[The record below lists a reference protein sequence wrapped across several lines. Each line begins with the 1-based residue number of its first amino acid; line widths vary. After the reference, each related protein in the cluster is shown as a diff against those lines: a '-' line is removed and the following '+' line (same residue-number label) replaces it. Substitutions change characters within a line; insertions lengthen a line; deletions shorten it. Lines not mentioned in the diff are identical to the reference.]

1 MDVRRGLS
9 FSSPF
14 HLHFAP
20 MKLLR
25 LVLTF
30 LLMLAIPFLGTSA
43 FAMPQTSPC
52 PMQSDM
58 NHSMDMSSDHNCC
71 QMGEATNPD
80 SSSKAKSSSPCK
92 FGQDCQ
98 LGHVYSP
105 ALASVAFQT
114 LSATPVVAVHPDTVM
129 LSHDPSGLW
138 RPPQL

>member
-1 MDVRRGLS
+1 
-9 FSSPF
+9 
-14 HLHFAP
+14 

-30 LLMLAIPFLGTSA
+30 LLMLAIPFLGTPA
-43 FAMPQTSPC
+43 LAMPQTSPC

-58 NHSMDMSSDHNCC
+58 THRMDMSSDRNCC
-71 QMGEATNPD
+71 QMEEATNPD

-98 LGHVYSP
+98 LGQAYSP
-105 ALASVAFQT
+105 ALAYVAFLT
-114 LSATPVVAVHPDTVM
+114 LPATPVIAVHPDTVM

>member
-1 MDVRRGLS
+1 
-9 FSSPF
+9 
-14 HLHFAP
+14 

-58 NHSMDMSSDHNCC
+58 THRMDMPSDHNCC
-71 QMGEATNPD
+71 QMDGAASLD
-80 SSSKAKSSSPCK
+80 HSGKAKSSSPCK
-92 FGQDCQ
+92 FGQDCK
-98 LGHVYSP
+98 LGQVYSP
-105 ALASVAFQT
+105 ALTSAAFQM
-114 LSATPVVAVHPDTVM
+114 LSATPVVAVHPDSVM

-138 RPPQL
+138 RPPQH

>member
-1 MDVRRGLS
+1 
-9 FSSPF
+9 
-14 HLHFAP
+14 

-30 LLMLAIPFLGTSA
+30 LLMLAIPLLGTSA

-58 NHSMDMSSDHNCC
+58 IHRMDMSSDHNCC
-71 QMGEATNPD
+71 RMEEASNPD

-98 LGHVYSP
+98 LGQVYSP

-114 LSATPVVAVHPDTVM
+114 LSATPVIAVHPDTVM